1 MGEKN
6 LNELHLFAGSGGGIL
21 GGLLLG
27 HKPICAVEWDKDARD
42 KLIQRQKDGCLPRFP
57 IWDDVST
64 FDGKPWKGITDIVCG
79 GFPCQD
85 ISPAGQRK
93 GLAGERSGLWSEMAR
108 IISEVEPRF
117 VFVENSSALVNNGL
131 GTVLG
136 ELSEMG
142 YNARWGVLGAY
153 NTGLPHNRD
162 RCWIVA
168 DRSKERRNSLSWWTA
183 KINRDLARHVKAFT
197 PANRILEE
205 FQKKRNECQDK
216 TENCLPS
223 YLCRVVDGMAGNVE
237 RLARIGNGQIP
248 SVAALAFKTLS
259 GI

>member
-1 MGEKN
+1 M
-6 LNELHLFAGSGGGIL
+6 NELHLFAGSGGGIL

-64 FDGKPWKGITDIVCG
+64 FDGKPWKGIADIVCG

-205 FQKKRNECQDK
+205 FQKTRNECQDK
-216 TENCLPS
+216 AKDSLPP
-223 YLCRVVDGMAGNVE
+223 YLCRVDDGLAGNVE

-248 SVAALAFKTLS
+248 SVAAIAFKTLS
-259 GI
+259 GT

>member
-1 MGEKN
+1 M
-6 LNELHLFAGSGGGIL
+6 NELHLFAGSGGGIL
-21 GGLLLG
+21 GGMLLG
-27 HKPICAVEWDKDARD
+27 HRTVCAVEYDEDARK

-64 FDGKPWKGITDIVCG
+64 FDGKPWKGIAEVVCG

-93 GLAGERSGLWSEMAR
+93 GLDGERSGLWKEMAR

-117 VFVENSSALVNNGL
+117 VFVENSSALINNGL

-168 DRSKERRNSLSWWTA
+168 DSSKERGHSISWWAA
-183 KINRDLARHVKAFT
+183 KINGELERHVKAFT
-197 PANRILEE
+197 PFDRAVEE
-205 FQKKRNECQDK
+205 FQKQRNECK
-216 TENCLPS
+216 NKNENCLPS
-223 YLCRVVDGMAGNVE
+223 YLCRVDDGMAGNVE
-237 RLARIGNGQIP
+237 RLARIGNGQVP
-248 SVAALAFKTLS
+248 SVAALAFRTLT
-259 GI
+259 GIN